1 MSEHGHGRDSECS
14 VSWTETTIADF
25 RWATEDPNPG
35 GKAAEDKRIAQEG
48 RRVIASKLDDN
59 LIEASQTLRAL
70 EDGDIDD
77 LYEIEQQPDAVEARP
92 AKRSK
97 TEDSRT
103 APTAGLLGGDTLEN
117 IKYYA
122 ELARK
127 QAEED
132 RNRKVPAKSAM
143 GLLSG
148 YGSDEDSD

>member
-1 MSEHGHGRDSECS
+1 MFGELTSDGT
-14 VSWTETTIADF
+14 VLTLL

-48 RRVIASKLDDN
+48 RKVIASKLEDN

-77 LYEIEQQPDAVEARP
+77 LYEIEQQPEVSEDTRP

-97 TEDSRT
+97 AEDGKP
-103 APTAGLLGGDTLEN
+103 APKAGLLGGDTLEN

-132 RNRKVPAKSAM
+132 RTRKVPAKAGM

-148 YGSDEDSD
+148 YGSGDDSD